1 MYYGW
6 RIVGATFVTWFIAV
20 GFLFYSYGVF
30 FPALE
35 EDFGG
40 SRFAISTGLA
50 IMNVAMGLLA
60 PFLGRAIDEWSIR
73 RIMLIGAA
81 CMSAGF
87 LAASQITE
95 LWHFYVLLGTLLGVG
110 AAMIGQLPNSTLVSN
125 WFIKRRGT
133 ALGVATMGVSMSGVV
148 MAPVTTWLIMTFGWR
163 STFVIFGCLT
173 AGVVMPL
180 VGLIVVNRPEEMG
193 LHPDGASDE
202 DALLLQDPAKGPRVR
217 GSAPIFRDGRSYPEF
232 SAAATLRDRRFW
244 AITITIALN
253 FFAMSAVLTHMIPHA
268 KDLGITAMRAAYVLT
283 ACAGAGVLGK
293 ILFGYIADFVD
304 TRAALLVSMGFQVSG
319 TLLLLF
325 AESYPMLLV
334 VGAVFGLGMGGVVPL
349 WGSLIGEYFGR
360 DSFGRVMG
368 LMGPCMLPIQVSG
381 VPFAGLIYDL
391 TGEYTIAY
399 LTYLGIYVF
408 ASIWLLSLQ
417 RPESGRDEGTVRASG
432 LEIQR

>member
-6 RIVGATFVTWFIAV
+6 KIVGATFVTWFISV

-40 SRFAISTGLA
+40 TRFAISTGLA
-50 IMNVAMGLLA
+50 IMNITMGMLA

-73 RIMLIGAA
+73 RIMLIGSA

-110 AAMIGQLPNSTLVSN
+110 ASMIGQLPNSTLVSN

-148 MAPVTTWLIMTFGWR
+148 MAPLTTWLIMTYGWR
-163 STFVIFGCLT
+163 ATFVIFGCLS

-180 VGLIVVNRPEEMG
+180 VGLIVVNRPEDMG
-193 LHPDGASDE
+193 LHPDGASEGDAFLPE
-202 DALLLQDPAKGPRVR
+202 DPVEGLPL
-217 GSAPIFRDGRSYPEF
+217 GRFAAASGGRESYPEF
-232 SAAATLRDRRFW
+232 SVSSTLRDRRFW

-268 KDLGITAMRAAYVLT
+268 KDLGITAIRAAFVLT
-283 ACAGAGVLGK
+283 ACATAGVFGK

-304 TRAALLVSMGFQVSG
+304 TRSALLVSMGFQLSG
-319 TLLLLF
+319 TLLLLV
-325 AESYPMLLV
+325 AESYSMLVV
-334 VGAVFGLGMGGVVPL
+334 VGAVFGLGMGGIVPL
-349 WGSLIGEYFGR
+349 WGSLIGEHFGR
-360 DSFGRVMG
+360 ASFGRVMG
-368 LMGPCMLPIQVSG
+368 LMGPCMLPIQVAG
-381 VPFAGLIYDL
+381 VPFAGLVYDL

-399 LTYLGIYVF
+399 QTYLGIYVL
-408 ASIWLLSLQ
+408 ASIWLLTLRPRESSLDVV
-417 RPESGRDEGTVRASG
+417 SVHASE
-432 LEIQR
+432 LKIQR

>member
-50 IMNVAMGLLA
+50 IMNIVMGLLA
-60 PFLGRAIDEWSIR
+60 PFLGRAIDQWSIR

-87 LAASQITE
+87 LAASRITE

-110 AAMIGQLPNSTLVSN
+110 ASLIGQLPNSTLVSN

-148 MAPVTTWLIMTFGWR
+148 MAPVTTWLIMTYGWR
-163 STFVIFGCLT
+163 ATFVIFGCLT
-173 AGVVMPL
+173 AAVVMPL

-202 DALLLQDPAKGPRVR
+202 DSFPPEDPGKGPRSQ
-217 GSAPIFRDGRSYPEF
+217 GSAPIFKGGGAFPEF

-244 AITITIALN
+244 GITIAIALN

-293 ILFGYIADFVD
+293 ILFGFVADFVD
-304 TRAALLVSMGFQVSG
+304 TRAALLASMAFQVSG
-319 TLLLLF
+319 TLLLLY
-325 AESYPMLLV
+325 AETYPMLVV
-334 VGAVFGLGMGGVVPL
+334 VGAVFGFGMGGVVPL

-360 DSFGRVMG
+360 ESFGRVMG

-381 VPFAGLIYDL
+381 VPFAGLVYDL

-399 LTYLGIYVF
+399 QTYLGIYVL
-408 ASIWLLSLQ
+408 ASIWVLTL
-417 RPESGRDEGTVRASG
+417 RRRESGRDEVPVHANE
-432 LEIQR
+432 LET